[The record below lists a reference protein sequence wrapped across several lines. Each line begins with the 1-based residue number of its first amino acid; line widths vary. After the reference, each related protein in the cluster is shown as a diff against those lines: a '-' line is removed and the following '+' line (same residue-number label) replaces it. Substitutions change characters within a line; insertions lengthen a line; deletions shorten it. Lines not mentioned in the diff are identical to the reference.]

1 MTHVQKLQA
10 YTCLRRFH
18 VFVYYHYPDGTI
30 HVFFALNQW
39 VLDSKLA
46 NEWHEKFSFCESMRQ
61 QFLCRIFHVLKYKWS
76 SFLASF
82 FSSSPSFS
90 YSFTIPNKTNHVFL
104 HANLRMY
111 CEMKRMITSW
121 IKEWSWLFPFTLW
134 RWIVHV
140 LYAHEVIVTQI
151 LIQFLKLENISCH
164 KKISYHVKSDYIE
177 MIKMQT

>member
-90 YSFTIPNKTNHVFL
+90 YSSHNTKQHESRFSSCQSKSVLWDEENDHVL
-104 HANLRMY
+104 
-111 CEMKRMITSW
+111 C

-151 LIQFLKLENISCH
+151 LIQFLKLEEISGH
-164 KKISYHVKSDYIE
+164 RSNRIIKIIMMKILP
-177 MIKMQT
+177 

>member
-90 YSFTIPNKTNHVFL
+90 YSSHNTKQHESRFSSCQSKSV
-104 HANLRMY
+104 
-111 CEMKRMITSW
+111 
-121 IKEWSWLFPFTLW
+121 LW
-134 RWIVHV
+134 DEENDHV
-140 LYAHEVIVTQI
+140 LYQRMKLTFSIHTLKMNCPRALCTWSYCYTNFDTISKI
-151 LIQFLKLENISCH
+151 RRDFWSYGDLIELLR
-164 KKISYHVKSDYIE
+164 
-177 MIKMQT
+177 